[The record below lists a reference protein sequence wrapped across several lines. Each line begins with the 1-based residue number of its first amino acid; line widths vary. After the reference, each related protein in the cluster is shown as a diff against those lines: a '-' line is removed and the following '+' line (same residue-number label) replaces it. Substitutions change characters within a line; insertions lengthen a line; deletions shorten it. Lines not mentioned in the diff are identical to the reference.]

1 MCQSTT
7 KSIREANVLETGK
20 SLQLGGCSN
29 TGKRWVGMDW
39 SGGGGNGRKMTD
51 SGDT

>member
-29 TGKRWVGMDW
+29 TGKRWVGMDSLRW
-39 SGGGGNGRKMTD
+39 TGVVAVGMVGR
-51 SGDT
+51 